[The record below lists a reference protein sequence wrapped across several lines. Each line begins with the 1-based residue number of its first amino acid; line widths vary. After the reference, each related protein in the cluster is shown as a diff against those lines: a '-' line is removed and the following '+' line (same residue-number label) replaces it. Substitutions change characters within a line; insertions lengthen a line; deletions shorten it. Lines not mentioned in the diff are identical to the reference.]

1 MWKETGPVKNNVG
14 KRETAEYKHL
24 LFHIFF
30 QLIDLNPVILEII
43 SPNACNVM
51 KFKVYHS
58 LEKKNVKVTG
68 EVCKFWRWK
77 K

>member
-30 QLIDLNPVILEII
+30 PIDRSKSSHFGDYFPECLQ
-43 SPNACNVM
+43 CN
-51 KFKVYHS
+51 
-58 LEKKNVKVTG
+58 
-68 EVCKFWRWK
+68 EV
-77 K
+77 